1 MQNSRWVRVAINN
14 KQYQN
19 KRKLTVNM
27 GIICDWDGVIWIN
40 LWFIGQTRS
49 VINNE
54 LLINQK
60 GAQVKP

>member
-1 MQNSRWVRVAINN
+1 
-14 KQYQN
+14 
-19 KRKLTVNM
+19 M
-27 GIICDWDGVIWIN
+27 GIICDWDGVVWIN

-60 GAQVKP
+60 GAQVEP